1 MAIKYSL
8 SANPTNPLKPD
19 AGKKIYARAQY
30 NEIIDLPALA
40 RHIQEHGSPFTRDV
54 IQGVLSA
61 AVDCLRE
68 QLVAGNKVDFGDL
81 GSFYVTLRGE
91 GVDNAEDFNPRLHIK
106 SVEPN
111 WTPSEYFANLK
122 NDPDL
127 RWEYTLTRKEMT
139 EAKKQAKQE
148 ATESVGGTTPPDK
161 PGTPGDGGGDDGEIG
176 G

>member
-8 SANPTNPLKPD
+8 SASNIQPGKPES
-19 AGKKIYARAQY
+19 GKKIYARAQY

-61 AVDCLRE
+61 AVDCMRE

-81 GSFYVTLRGE
+81 GSFFVTLHGE
-91 GVDNAEDFNPRLHIK
+91 GVAKAEDFNPYIHIK
-106 SVEPN
+106 RVEAK
-111 WTPSEYFANLK
+111 WTPSVYFDNLK
-122 NDPDL
+122 DDPALKWD
-127 RWEYTLTRKEMT
+127 YTLTRTEMA

-148 ATESVGGTTPPDK
+148 ATDSVGGNK
-161 PGTPGDGGGDDGEIG
+161 PGTPGGGGSGDDGELG
-176 G
+176 E

>member
-8 SANPTNPLKPD
+8 SAGDVRPGKPEL
-19 AGKKIYARAQY
+19 GKRIYARAQY

-61 AVDCLRE
+61 AVDCMRE

-81 GSFYVTLRGE
+81 GSFFVTLHGDS
-91 GVDNAEDFNPRLHIK
+91 VDKAEDFNPYIHIK
-106 SVEPN
+106 RVEAK
-111 WTPSEYFANLK
+111 WTPSVYFDNLK
-122 NDPDL
+122 DDPAL
-127 RWEYTLTRKEMT
+127 KWEYTITRNEMA
-139 EAKKQAKQE
+139 EAKKKAKQE
-148 ATESVGGTTPPDK
+148 VTDSIGGNNP
-161 PGTPGDGGGDDGEIG
+161 GGGDGDDDGVIG

>member
-8 SANPTNPLKPD
+8 SARHNPENPALP
-19 AGKKIYARAQY
+19 KKIYANAQY
-30 NEIIDLPALA
+30 NELIDLPALA

-81 GSFYVTLRGE
+81 GSFYVSLRSE
-91 GVDNAEDFNPRLHIK
+91 GVAKAEEFNPRTHVK
-106 SVEPN
+106 SVDVK
-111 WTPSEYFANLK
+111 WSPSVYFENLK
-122 NDPDL
+122 DDPDL
-127 RWEYTLTRKEMT
+127 KWEFAITHKEMAQ
-139 EAKKQAKQE
+139 AKKLSKE
-148 ATESVGGTTPPDK
+148 EVDKDVSDGGSDN
-161 PGTPGDGGGDDGEIG
+161 PGTGGDEGGGEIG

>member
-8 SANPTNPLKPD
+8 SVRSNPMNPDLP
-19 AGKKIYARAQY
+19 KKIYANAQY
-30 NEIIDLPALA
+30 NELIDLPALA

-81 GSFYVTLRGE
+81 GSFYVSLRSE
-91 GVDNAEDFNPRLHIK
+91 GVSKTEDFNPRTHIK
-106 SVEPN
+106 SVDVK
-111 WTPSEYFANLK
+111 WSPSVYFENLK
-122 NDPDL
+122 DDPDL
-127 RWEYTLTRKEMT
+127 KWEFAITHKEMAQ
-139 EAKKQAKQE
+139 AKKLSKE
-148 ATESVGGTTPPDK
+148 EVDKDVSDGGSDN
-161 PGTPGDGGGDDGEIG
+161 PGTGGDEGGGEIG